1 MRDPRFE
8 IFTSSPITV
17 STATTTNG
25 ATLNLLTLGID
36 VDGDYWEG
44 APAGYGL
51 GVEVMFYDVTSTNN
65 NVTLKWQV
73 SDDGSTWVDDQQV
86 FAGELSTLIG
96 DSGTKYITS
105 TRLRTKRQYARLA
118 IVTTGMSGSSFK
130 VNAWVSDGT
139 SQHGFDNNPRI

>member
-44 APAGYGL
+44 APPGYGL
-51 GVEVMFYDVTSTNN
+51 GVEVMFYTITSTNN

-86 FAGELSTLIG
+86 YAGELSATQG
-96 DSGTKYITS
+96 DGTKVIVS
-105 TRLRTKRQYARLA
+105 TRLRTQRQYARLA
-118 IVTTGMSGSSFK
+118 IVTTGMSGSSFL
-130 VNAWVSDGT
+130 VNAWVSDAT
-139 SQHGFDNNPRI
+139 KVNGFDNDPRI